1 MALEKKG
8 IEVATRTKTYIEDL
22 PYCPIRV
29 GRVFN
34 IDGEEKCKPI
44 AVITCGYQ
52 ETTLGECLNCHVP
65 HKFKENQ
72 GLTAKKLVR
81 NTIDIREL
89 KQRLKSS
96 EEQTEKLRKQF
107 NTLIQIFGERIGTIQ
122 EKLEKA

>member
-1 MALEKKG
+1 MELEKKG
-8 IEVATRTKTYIEDL
+8 IEVAAKTKTYIEDL

-34 IDGEEKCKPI
+34 VDGDEKCKPV

-52 ETTLGECLNCHVP
+52 ETTLGECLDCHIP

-89 KQRLKSS
+89 KHRLKTS
-96 EEQTEKLRKQF
+96 EEQTAMLRKQF
-107 NTLIQIFGERIGTIQ
+107 DTLIQIFGARIENIQ
-122 EKLEKA
+122 EKLL